1 MRYAVAIEKAY
12 GNFSAYVPALLV
24 ALALPA
30 LAEEIAS
37 QHSAAD
43 VEKCRKFESV
53 RVDQSEPFAAW
64 VCSGVAGYVVTVTDD
79 DLRTT
84 VSVGTSIRRAKNEPA
99 AGQSFGPFN
108 SAHERIEWRG
118 KKGAKPF
125 AIVQRWTIADQQN
138 LDKDSRPL
146 GVDLFIVTRLP
157 PGPVCHVAYVDVN
170 ANADAEA
177 LARRAADESARGF
190 RCGSDEIL
198 VIGNRGRA
206 IELSRP

>member
-1 MRYAVAIEKAY
+1 MRSRTGLGIAA
-12 GNFSAYVPALLV
+12 ALFAL
-24 ALALPA
+24 LALPA
-30 LAEEIAS
+30 LAQEIAS
-37 QHSAAD
+37 QSSAAD

-53 RVDQSEPFAAW
+53 RVDQDSEPFAAW
-64 VCSGVAGYVVTVTDD
+64 VCSGVAGYIVTVTDD

-84 VSVGTSIRRAKNEPA
+84 VSVGLSIRRAKNEPA

-118 KKGAKPF
+118 KKGGKPF

-138 LDKDSRPL
+138 LDKDSRPQ

-177 LARRAADESARGF
+177 LARRAADERARKF

-198 VIGNRGRA
+198 VMGKRGRA